1 MQTEKKMK
9 NIKRIICM
17 GVAIMILAGLTGC
30 IGGVE
35 ARIKLAQELLEDK
48 YGESFT
54 VSEYGSQ
61 EIGSGYYTA
70 RAYAREYPEIPFTVN
85 VDNDG
90 KNFSDNYVAR
100 RVCARIAEQVSLN
113 LDGMQGHYHVY
124 VEPMV
129 NGHGLDQ
136 PDMSISDFV
145 QHNPAN
151 RFKICIF
158 YAPEND
164 AAMNVSGIYENLSR
178 TLTGLE
184 ILSGGTIELYLTG
197 EEKLSE
203 IQQYCEA
210 TDTVTSE
217 HIELA
222 RECKVVSVPFTS
234 GILNMTQQQFEEECG
249 RLGAD

>member
-164 AAMNVSGIYENLSR
+164 AAMNVSGIYENLS
-178 TLTGLE
+178 
-184 ILSGGTIELYLTG
+184 
-197 EEKLSE
+197 E

>member
-1 MQTEKKMK
+1 
-9 NIKRIICM
+9 
-17 GVAIMILAGLTGC
+17 
-30 IGGVE
+30 
-35 ARIKLAQELLEDK
+35 
-48 YGESFT
+48 
-54 VSEYGSQ
+54 
-61 EIGSGYYTA
+61 
-70 RAYAREYPEIPFTVN
+70 
-85 VDNDG
+85 
-90 KNFSDNYVAR
+90 
-100 RVCARIAEQVSLN
+100 
-113 LDGMQGHYHVY
+113 MQGHYHVY